1 MVSGAQIRAGRA
13 MLGLSQEEL
22 AVQAGVSLPT
32 VKRIESFGDNWTGTV
47 RINAKIRGLMED
59 LGMEF
64 IDENDGRGR
73 GIRFSMIRKYRE
85 KPELGDLVK
94 SV

>member
-22 AVQAGVSLPT
+22 AALADVSLPT
-32 VKRIESFGDNWTGTV
+32 IKRIESHGDNWTGTV
-47 RINAKIRGLMED
+47 RINAKIRAGIEGL
-59 LGMEF
+59 GIEF

-73 GIRFSMIRKYRE
+73 GLRFAVIRKNR
-85 KPELGDLVK
+85 DN
-94 SV
+94 

>member
-13 MLGLSQEEL
+13 MLGLSQEAL
-22 AVQAGVSLPT
+22 AALAGVSLPT

-64 IDENDGRGR
+64 IDESDGRGR
-73 GIRFSMIRKYRE
+73 GVRFSVIWKYRE
-85 KPELGDLVK
+85 NSELRNLSN